1 MLLQSI
7 WKSTTNVKQLYFCL
21 HPEKREQLLA
31 RFEKLYSLA
40 TFELTPPYGQ
50 FKNL

>member
-1 MLLQSI
+1 MLLKSI

-40 TFELTPPYGQ
+40 IFTLTLAYGQ
-50 FKNL
+50 CKNL